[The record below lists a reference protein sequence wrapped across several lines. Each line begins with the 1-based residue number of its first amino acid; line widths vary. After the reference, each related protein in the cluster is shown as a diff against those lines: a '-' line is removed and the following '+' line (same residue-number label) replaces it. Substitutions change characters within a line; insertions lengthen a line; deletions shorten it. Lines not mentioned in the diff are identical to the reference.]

1 LHGENPGMSIIGL
14 SRSRSAAV
22 VVTAAVSF
30 TLVAGCSG
38 ATKTDSSSGA
48 QGTTGVASIQKP
60 SAAASAKAVTSE
72 RPLIR
77 PDASDEER
85 TRLRN
90 AFTNCLVENG
100 MPKNLAAKGG
110 IPSDP
115 KVFGLSDKV
124 MGDIKKNCA
133 LKEPEEAMAR
143 AKRLDPAY
151 ADHLEA
157 NIKCLNDHGVKA
169 VVEDGGPSLVDGLP
183 SESKA
188 HWLEDCEQE
197 AFGSY
202 YSTLK

>member
-1 LHGENPGMSIIGL
+1 MFITGV

-22 VVTAAVSF
+22 AVTAAVSL

-38 ATKTDSSSGA
+38 PAQTDSSSGA

-60 SAAASAKAVTSE
+60 SAAASATAVTAQ

-90 AFTNCLVENG
+90 VFTTCLVENG
-100 MPKNLAAKGG
+100 MPKKFSMKAGVDA
-110 IPSDP
+110 DP
-115 KVFGLSDKV
+115 EVLGVSAQV
-124 MGDIKKNCA
+124 MSNIKKNCA
-133 LKEPEEAMAR
+133 SKEPEEAMAR

-151 ADHLEA
+151 ADHVDA
-157 NIKCLNDHGVKA
+157 TIKCLNDHGVRA
-169 VVEDGGPSLVDGLP
+169 VLQDDGPALVDGLP
-183 SESKA
+183 SDSKA
-188 HWLEDCEQE
+188 HWLSDCEQE
-197 AFGSY
+197 AFGNY